1 MADPLDKATASP
13 PPTLGEGCLA
23 RYDLDALGPQA
34 GTDFPGA
41 ELLWQQLQ
49 QASGLAQQPAQ
60 QRPADQGD
68 EDRHPGAAAPPR
80 PPTGR

>member
-41 ELLWQQLQ
+41 EQLWQQLQ
-49 QASGLAQQPAQ
+49 QASGVGQ
-60 QRPADQGD
+60 ADESEQGQ
-68 EDRHPGAAAPPR
+68 GA
-80 PPTGR
+80 GD

>member
-49 QASGLAQQPAQ
+49 QTSGLAQEQQLAQPE
-60 QRPADQGD
+60 PADAS
-68 EDRHPGAAAPPR
+68 RFKPR
-80 PPTGR
+80 VP

>member
-41 ELLWQQLQ
+41 EQLWQQLQQLQ
-49 QASGLAQQPAQ
+49 QASGVGQ
-60 QRPADQGD
+60 ADESEEGQGAGD
-68 EDRHPGAAAPPR
+68 
-80 PPTGR
+80 

>member
-23 RYDLDALGPQA
+23 RYDLDALGPHA

-49 QASGLAQQPAQ
+49 QTWGLAQEQQLAQ
-60 QRPADQGD
+60 QEPAD
-68 EDRHPGAAAPPR
+68 ASWLKPR
-80 PPTGR
+80 VP